1 VHSPTRFGMPRN
13 DKSPKAPS
21 CHPHGNAVIDELA
34 RCLRVKRAFHRNHH
48 DDLSGECA
56 NVQESLGFDARA
68 ADFCGIKNALGE
80 VILKGAA

>member
-34 RCLRVKRAFHRNHH
+34 RCLRVTRAFHGHRH

-56 NVQESLGFDARA
+56 NIRRA
-68 ADFCGIKNALGE
+68 WASTPGQWP
-80 VILKGAA
+80 AAASSRAWAKQF